1 MATSFCAGSFVA
13 SLLKNS
19 SLNSEK
25 KREKHHQRLS
35 SSSKSSASSVAK
47 QKYKK
52 KNSANSK
59 RKQLKSL
66 LSATRS
72 MKNGCERK
80 AKCESYSNNSQN
92 NSIQLNNRFF
102 YCYMHQLHG
111 CNMNSERSARR
122 ARWRRSEEQRGK
134 NRART
139 NTAATRPTTDMQ
151 SSEHSKTGRAGG
163 LAIGKI

>member
-13 SLLKNS
+13 LLLKNS

-25 KREKHHQRLS
+25 
-35 SSSKSSASSVAK
+35 SAKNIISVCRRHRNHPHRPLQNK
-47 QKYKK
+47 KIRK

-80 AKCESYSNNSQN
+80 AKCERDSNNSQN

-122 ARWRRSEEQRGK
+122 ARWRRSEEQRGT

-139 NTAATRPTTDMQ
+139 NTTATRPTTDKQ